1 MQWTIKRSI
10 TTLAV
15 ASAFTVVSAS
25 AIGQSP
31 ELQPIAQHGQQASAK
46 KEHATYSVAQLNA
59 MDNTQFVQ
67 VLGGVYEHS
76 PWVAERV
83 ATQRPFASADALRAA
98 MRQTVADA
106 GEAQQVKLVRSHPE
120 LAGRAAVRREMT
132 AASTREQGGAGLTQL
147 TPEEFARLQD
157 LNKRY
162 SEKFGFP
169 FVMAVRGY
177 DRHAIIDA
185 LATRL
190 NNDRNT
196 ELRTSLEQIDRIVG
210 FRLNDLISG

>member
-1 MQWTIKRSI
+1 MQWTIKRSV
-10 TTLAV
+10 TAFAV

-31 ELQPIAQHGQQASAK
+31 TSQPGQQVSAK
-46 KEHATYSVAQLNA
+46 KEHATYSVAQINA
-59 MDNTQFVQ
+59 MDNTQFVH

-83 ATQRPFASADALRAA
+83 AAQRPFASADALRAA
-98 MRQTVADA
+98 MRQTVNNA
-106 GEAQQVKLVRSHPE
+106 GEAQQIKLVRAHPE
-120 LAGRAAVRREMT
+120 LAGKAAERGEMT
-132 AASTREQGGAGLTQL
+132 AASTREQGGAGLNQL
-147 TPEEFARLQD
+147 TPEELARLQS
-157 LNKRY
+157 LNARY

-177 DRHAIIDA
+177 DRQAIFDA
-185 LATRL
+185 MTKRL
-190 NNDRNT
+190 NNDRDT
-196 ELRTSLEQIDRIVG
+196 ELRNSLEQINRVVS

>member
-1 MQWTIKRSI
+1 MQWTIKRGV
-10 TTLAV
+10 TTFAV
-15 ASAFTVVSAS
+15 ASAFAVLSAS

-31 ELQPIAQHGQQASAK
+31 ESKPAAQPTQPASAK
-46 KEHATYSVAQLNA
+46 LVHAMNSIAQLNA
-59 MDNTQFVQ
+59 MDKTQFVQ

-83 ATQRPFASADALRAA
+83 ATQRPFASVEALRAA
-98 MRQTVADA
+98 MRQTVSNA
-106 GEAQQVKLVRSHPE
+106 GEAQQIKLVRSHPE
-120 LAGRAAVRREMT
+120 LAGRAAVRGEMT
-132 AASTREQGGAGLTQL
+132 AASTREQGGAGLAQL

-177 DRHAIIDA
+177 DRQAIIDA

-190 NNDRNT
+190 NNDRDT
-196 ELRTSLEQIDRIVG
+196 ELRTSLEQIDRIAG

>member
-1 MQWTIKRSI
+1 MQWTIKRGV
-10 TTLAV
+10 TTFAV
-15 ASAFTVVSAS
+15 ASAFAVLSAS

-31 ELQPIAQHGQQASAK
+31 ESKPAAQPTQPASAK
-46 KEHATYSVAQLNA
+46 LVHAMNSIAQLNA
-59 MDNTQFVQ
+59 MDKTQFVQ

-83 ATQRPFASADALRAA
+83 ATQRPFASVEALRAA
-98 MRQTVADA
+98 MRQTVSNA
-106 GEAQQVKLVRSHPE
+106 GEAQQIKLVRSHPE
-120 LAGRAAVRREMT
+120 LAGRAAVRGEMT
-132 AASTREQGGAGLTQL
+132 AASTREQGGAGLAQL

-157 LNKRY
+157 LNKSY

-177 DRHAIIDA
+177 DRQAIIDA

-190 NNDRNT
+190 NNDRDT
-196 ELRTSLEQIDRIVG
+196 ELRTSLEQIDRIAG

>member
-1 MQWTIKRSI
+1 MQWTIKRGV
-10 TTLAV
+10 TTFAV
-15 ASAFTVVSAS
+15 ASAFAVLSAS

-31 ELQPIAQHGQQASAK
+31 ESKPAAQPTQPASAK
-46 KEHATYSVAQLNA
+46 LVHAMNSIAQLNA
-59 MDNTQFVQ
+59 MDKTQFVQ

-83 ATQRPFASADALRAA
+83 ATQRPFASVEALRAA
-98 MRQTVADA
+98 MRQTVSNA
-106 GEAQQVKLVRSHPE
+106 GEAQQIKLVRSHPE
-120 LAGRAAVRREMT
+120 LAGRAAVRGEMT
-132 AASTREQGGAGLTQL
+132 AASTREQGGARLAQL

-177 DRHAIIDA
+177 DRQAIIDA

-190 NNDRNT
+190 NNDRDT
-196 ELRTSLEQIDRIVG
+196 ELRTSLEQIDRIAG

>member
-1 MQWTIKRSI
+1 MQWTIKRGV
-10 TTLAV
+10 TTFAV
-15 ASAFTVVSAS
+15 ASAFAVLSAS

-31 ELQPIAQHGQQASAK
+31 ESKPAAQPTQPASAK
-46 KEHATYSVAQLNA
+46 LVHAMNSIAQLNA
-59 MDNTQFVQ
+59 MDKTQFVQ

-83 ATQRPFASADALRAA
+83 ATQRPFASVEALRAA
-98 MRQTVADA
+98 MRQTVSNA
-106 GEAQQVKLVRSHPE
+106 GEAQQIKLVRSHPE
-120 LAGRAAVRREMT
+120 LAGRAVVRGEMT
-132 AASTREQGGAGLTQL
+132 AASTREQGGAGLAQL

-177 DRHAIIDA
+177 DRQAIIDA

-190 NNDRNT
+190 NNDRDT
-196 ELRTSLEQIDRIVG
+196 ELRTSLEQIDRIAG

>member
-1 MQWTIKRSI
+1 MQWTIKRGV
-10 TTLAV
+10 TTFAV
-15 ASAFTVVSAS
+15 ASAFAVLSAS

-31 ELQPIAQHGQQASAK
+31 DSKPAAQPTQPASAK
-46 KEHATYSVAQLNA
+46 LVHAMNSIAQLNA
-59 MDNTQFVQ
+59 MDKTQFVQ

-83 ATQRPFASADALRAA
+83 ATQRPFASVEALRAA
-98 MRQTVADA
+98 MRQTVSNA
-106 GEAQQVKLVRSHPE
+106 GEAQQIKLVRSHPE
-120 LAGRAAVRREMT
+120 LAGRAAVRGEMT
-132 AASTREQGGAGLTQL
+132 AASTREQGGAGLAQL

-177 DRHAIIDA
+177 DRQAIIDA

-190 NNDRNT
+190 NNDRDT
-196 ELRTSLEQIDRIVG
+196 ELRTSLEQIDRIAG

>member
-15 ASAFTVVSAS
+15 LSVFTVVNAN

-31 ELQPIAQHGQQASAK
+31 APQPAQKASAN
-46 KEHATYSVAQLNA
+46 AARTTYSIAQLNA
-59 MDNTQFVQ
+59 MSDAQFVQ
-67 VLGGVYEHS
+67 ALGGVYEHS

-83 ATQRPFASADALRAA
+83 ASQRPFASADALRAA
-98 MRQTVADA
+98 MRHVVERA
-106 GEAQQVKLVRSHPE
+106 GEAQQITLVRAHPE
-120 LAGRAAVRREMT
+120 LAGKAAERGEMT
-132 AASTREQGGAGLTQL
+132 AASTSEQGGAGLNQL
-147 TPEEFARLQD
+147 TPEELVRLQS
-157 LNKRY
+157 LNARY

-177 DRHAIIDA
+177 DRQAIFDA
-185 LATRL
+185 MTKRL
-190 NNDRNT
+190 NNDHDT
-196 ELRTSLEQIDRIVG
+196 ELRNALEQINLVVS